1 MLATGK
7 SKRGTCGSVS
17 CLDTAHH
24 SLVQTALD
32 RVQYVAYARHP
43 NTKWVRRTAYSST
56 TPDGKAQQKGEQQ
69 A

>member
-7 SKRGTCGSVS
+7 SESGACGSVF
-17 CLDTAHH
+17 CLDTARH

-32 RVQYVAYARHP
+32 RVQYVAYARPP
-43 NTKWVRRTAYSST
+43 NTEWVRRTAYSST